1 MAIKV
6 RDAQGRIG
14 SATVCGRRH
23 CRVCKKWRHVFNFSV
38 NVWADAEKTRP
49 RYLRSECHVCQ
60 SLRERRRVTAPRIRE
75 AKRQYDR
82 LRYHERKLERAALC
96 AWCRT
101 HPHGEHSNICSTCDD
116 EQHGWVELPNG
127 AWVEEGLLADV
138 GFDHGYSGVAAG
150 SPLGLALTV

>member
-1 MAIKV
+1 VPIKA
-6 RDAQGRIG
+6 RSALGRIE

-23 CRVCKKWRHVFNFSV
+23 CRVCTNWRHVSDFSV

-49 RYLRSECHVCQ
+49 RYLKSECHTCQ
-60 SLRERRRVTAPRIRE
+60 NKLERRRQSVPRIRE

-82 LRYHERKLERAALC
+82 ARYHERKLERAALC
-96 AWCRT
+96 AWCHTR
-101 HPHGEHSNICSTCDD
+101 PHGEHSNICSTCDD